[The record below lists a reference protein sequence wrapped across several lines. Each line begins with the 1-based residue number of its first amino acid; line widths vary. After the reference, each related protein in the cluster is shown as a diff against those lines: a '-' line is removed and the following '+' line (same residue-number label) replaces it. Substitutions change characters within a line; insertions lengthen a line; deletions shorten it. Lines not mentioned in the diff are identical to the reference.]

1 MKQRETANRIRERVK
16 ETELER
22 IERVLKGKENRA
34 EERNNNMGRI

>member
-1 MKQRETANRIRERVK
+1 MKQREAATRIRERVK

-34 EERNNNMGRI
+34 KERNKNMGRI